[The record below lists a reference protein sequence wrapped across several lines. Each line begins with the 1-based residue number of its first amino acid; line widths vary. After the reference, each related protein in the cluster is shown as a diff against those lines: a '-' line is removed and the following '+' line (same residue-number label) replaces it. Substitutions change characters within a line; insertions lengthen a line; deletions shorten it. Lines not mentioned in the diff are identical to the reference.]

1 MKKFTLIELLVVI
14 AIIGILVSLLLP
26 SLVLAR
32 EKSRSAVCKSQ
43 NKQIG
48 YGMVMYIDDGR
59 ENSHVSGQFPT
70 YDIWFKQVST
80 KYLGETWQDPWYGA
94 ITNKAF
100 WCPTAEN
107 SGGTYNDISYGYSF
121 WFLGSQKPMLGEINS
136 PTDMIMIGDSDEN
149 ISWDSVIHSNNNS
162 PIGNRH
168 EGKANVVFI
177 DVHVESVKKETTFD
191 SQSRPFMVN
200 N

>member
-26 SLVLAR
+26 SLSLAR
-32 EKSRSAVCKSQ
+32 EKSRSAVCKSS

-48 YGMVMYIDDGR
+48 YGMIMYIDDGR

-80 KYLGETWQDPWYGA
+80 KYLGETWEDPWYGP
-94 ITNKAF
+94 INNKTF
-100 WCPTAEN
+100 FCPTAEN
-107 SGGTYNDISYGYSF
+107 SGGTYNNLSYGYSY
-121 WFLGSQKPMLGEINS
+121 WFLGSKRPMLGEINS
-136 PTDMIMIGDSDEN
+136 PSDMIMIGDSDEN
-149 ISWDSVIHSNNNS
+149 ISWDSVIHSNNNYAV
-162 PIGNRH
+162 GTRH
-168 EGKANVVFI
+168 ESKANVVFI
-177 DVHVESVKKETTFD
+177 DSHVESVRKETTFD